1 MPEKEPG
8 YFEQTEAMLRQY
20 LNDRLL
26 LFKLKASEQSARV
39 SAQVVVIII
48 LVLLGFFA
56 LFFVSIMAGYLFAE
70 WTGSLFYGFSIVTG
84 IYILLLIIVLAV
96 RKKYLVPYLTDTV
109 IRIIFDQNPQD
120 DDDEPET
127 GQHS

>member
-39 SAQVVVIII
+39 SARVVVMVI
-48 LVLLGFFA
+48 LVLLGFFT

-84 IYILLLIIVLAV
+84 IYILLLILVLAV
-96 RKKYLVPYLTDTV
+96 RKKYLVPYLTDMV

-127 GQHS
+127 GQRS